1 MTEIK
6 TKVGV
11 IGVGVGHLH
20 VNGYKACAEAD
31 LVGIC
36 DVNAA
41 RLAEAGD
48 RLGVPPE
55 RRFTSVEALLEVP
68 GLEAVSVTLPNHL
81 HAPITIQA
89 LQAGKHVLCEKP
101 LARTAAEAQ
110 TMVDMA
116 RSVGKTLMVCFN
128 YRYRADARWLK
139 ANAEGGLFG
148 RLYFAKAGW
157 LRSVG
162 IPALGSWFTTKSL
175 AGGGPLIDL
184 GVHVLD
190 LTLWLMG
197 HPKPVSV
204 SGATFAEFGPRGQK
218 GWPGWH
224 GAEHGGEFSV
234 EDLAAGFVRFDN
246 GAALTV
252 ETSWGSHTRPG
263 RDEYFVT
270 LYGSEAGAE
279 LDVNNYGEHDTV
291 RLFTDRA
298 GQAVSVAPN
307 LRAGGGHE
315 LAVKHFVEAIRQGLE
330 PDSPGEQGV
339 ALMRIIDGLYESAR
353 TGREVSL

>member
-1 MTEIK
+1 MTQDK
-6 TKVGV
+6 TRIGV

-20 VNGYKACAEAD
+20 ISGYQACPEAELA
-31 LVGIC
+31 GIC
-36 DVNAA
+36 DVNVA
-41 RLAEAGD
+41 RLNEAGD

-68 GLEAVSVTLPNHL
+68 ELEAVSVTLPNHL
-81 HAPITIQA
+81 HASVTIQA

-110 TMVDMA
+110 TMVDAA
-116 RSVGKTLMVCFN
+116 RSVGKTLMVCLN

-139 ANAEGGLFG
+139 AQAEAGQFG

-157 LRSVG
+157 LRSAG
-162 IPALGSWFTTKSL
+162 IPALGSWFTTRSL

-197 HPKPVSV
+197 YPKPVTV

-218 GWPGWH
+218 GWPGWR
-224 GAEHGGEFSV
+224 GAGSGGEFSV
-234 EDLAAGFVRFDN
+234 EDLAAGFVRFED
-246 GAALTV
+246 GAALSL

-279 LDVNNYGEHDTV
+279 LDVNNYVEHDTV

-298 GQAVSVAPN
+298 GQAVSVTPA

-315 LAVKHFVEAIRQGLE
+315 LAVRHFVDAIRRGLE

-339 ALMRIIDGLYESAR
+339 TLMRVIDGLYESAR
-353 TGREVSL
+353 TGREVDL